1 MNELDDVWE
10 NLLEQADFDAKTTGK
25 DDIADYL
32 ALKEAND
39 KIRTT
44 AVKWLF
50 DILLEATRRANDKN
64 AEIMIEQKDS
74 HKFDHRNAVL
84 TGSFLRFRQGVRC
97 LTIEAGW
104 TRLPNDGFMR
114 GNALAYSKFTHFGF
128 AKHNAELVLRRTD
141 ELPEWFIVDEDN
153 LLHLFDLNQLV
164 KHFHIFLGGV

>member
-10 NLLEQADFDAKTTGK
+10 NLLEQNDFDVKTAGT
-25 DDIADYL
+25 DDIADYI

-50 DILLEATRRANDKN
+50 DILLEAVTRTNAKN
-64 AEIMIEQKDS
+64 ARITVEQKEF
-74 HKFDHRNAVL
+74 HKFEHRNAVL
-84 TGSFLRFRQGVRC
+84 TGSLLRFRQGVRC

-104 TRLPNDGFMR
+104 TQTPNDGFMR

-128 AKHNAELVLRRTD
+128 AKKNAELVLRRTD
-141 ELPEWFIVDEDN
+141 ELPEWFVVDDDN

-164 KHFHIFLGGV
+164 KHFHIFLG